1 MEQEIN
7 IKLHIV
13 FLNPQWKDKDSE
25 LQDELLNLF
34 SEAIDYD
41 VSYLES
47 SCKDAYVEF
56 TTSVDAKLSRQQIH
70 SQIHSDIK
78 KLLPWGAE
86 VETIFLREEAEIYD
100 NK

>member
-47 SCKDAYVEF
+47 SCKDNKF
-56 TTSVDAKLSRQQIH
+56 ILRFIQIL
-70 SQIHSDIK
+70 K
-78 KLLPWGAE
+78 NYCRGVRK
-86 VETIFLREEAEIYD
+86 
-100 NK
+100 